1 VRVPLI
7 LEVDDER
14 FASYLEAMLAR
25 YRDELGLEPET
36 PELWFR
42 GYVAETV
49 ENGGLEGLFPSWAAT
64 VGMTVSVGQVQS

>member
-1 VRVPLI
+1 MRVPLI

-14 FASYLEAMLAR
+14 FASYLEAMTAR
-25 YRDELGLEPET
+25 YRDELGFQPEA

-49 ENGGLEGLFPSWAAT
+49 ENGGLEWLFPSWADT
-64 VGMTVSVGQVQS
+64 VGMTVSVGVVEA